1 MRSYYWH
8 WVMITRDDHLTVM
21 IKIIKSEFTA
31 LCYNYLL
38 ISPGYNFLKNMPNF
52 QRLNTYAGWVVFAI
66 ATLVYILTVEET
78 ASFWDCG
85 EFIASSFKLQ
95 VPHPPGAPFFLLMGR
110 IFSFLALGD
119 TTQVAYWINMISVL
133 SSGFTILFLF
143 WTISLLSRKLFKIK
157 ETEISQTQSL
167 TVIGG
172 SAIGALAYT
181 FSDSFWFSAGEAEVY
196 ALSSF
201 FTAFVFW
208 AILKWERISDESK
221 GNRWLIL
228 IAYMMGLSI
237 GVHLLNLVTIPALA
251 MIYYYKKYQ
260 TSTMGFIATMLV
272 SGLIIVTILSGI
284 IPGLPSLA
292 GSLEVF
298 FVNNLGLPFGSGII
312 VLVVVLLGGLVFG
325 ILKTQ
330 KENRRILNT
339 ALLSLVFV
347 LIGYSSYSLIVI
359 RSNYNPPIDQNN
371 PDDIMSIVSYLK
383 REQYGYRPLLH
394 GRYFTA
400 QLTDQK
406 KGEPV
411 YVKGKNKYV
420 VAQNRIENVYDP
432 TQTTILPRT
441 YSNDKNHV
449 ARYQEVLGLKDG
461 EIPSFTDNIAFLIKH
476 QLGHMYLRYFLWN
489 FAGRVSDVQDA
500 GWLAPWDSKKDLPV
514 RYANNKARNNYFLL
528 PLILGL
534 VGMFFQFRRDEKG
547 FWVVLSLF
555 FLTGVALI
563 LYLNSPPIEPRER
576 DYIYVGSFYAF
587 AIWIGFGTM
596 ALAEWLKKY
605 LKNGKAP
612 LVATAVSLLV
622 PVVMAAEGWDDHNRS
637 NRFFSVDSAINYLES
652 CAPNA
657 ILFTGG
663 DNDTF
668 PLWYAQEVEGVRTD
682 VRVIVLTYFATDWY
696 IEQMRRNT
704 YESQPL
710 PLSLTSKNYKQ
721 GGANDYLLVRED
733 PRLQGQAVDLD
744 QYLKLIKDESDLLR
758 LPTSFGDSVSVM
770 PAKQIVLNVDS
781 SDVLSK
787 GIIPTGMENLITQ
800 QMVIPI
806 KGGALYKNDLAL
818 MDIIATNKWERPVY
832 FNQTSLMNINL
843 DLKDFVVQ
851 EGATFR
857 LLPVDSKKQRSFGT
871 ELNTEV
877 NFNPAQKQVNS
888 EVMYDNIMN
897 KFRWRELDNP
907 KSYYNTE
914 DYKDKAISVHRSY
927 LNSLAEALI
936 AENKIEKAREVLLK
950 SLEVMPDEAVPYGIY
965 NAESVNLIFL
975 VGETEKALEVSRVLS
990 KRADEELSYLTK
1002 KGITNRDTYI
1012 NLRTLDL
1019 LRNSMKS
1026 MGQTEEAQEL
1036 EEIFLQHY
1044 SVFQN

>member
-1 MRSYYWH
+1 
-8 WVMITRDDHLTVM
+8 
-21 IKIIKSEFTA
+21 
-31 LCYNYLL
+31 
-38 ISPGYNFLKNMPNF
+38 MPNF
-52 QRLNTYAGWVVFAI
+52 QRLNTYAGWVIFAI

-85 EFIASSFKLQ
+85 EFIASSYKLQ

-110 IFSFLALGD
+110 IFSFLAFGD
-119 TTQVAYWINMISVL
+119 TTQVAFWINMISVL

-143 WTISLLSRKLFKIK
+143 WTISLLGRQLFKIN
-157 ETEISQTQSL
+157 ESEITQAQTI

-181 FSDSFWFSAGEAEVY
+181 FSDSFWFSSGEAEVY
-196 ALSSF
+196 AMSSF

-208 AILKWERISDESK
+208 AILKWERISDESRS
-221 GNRWLIL
+221 NRWLIL

-251 MIYYYKKYQ
+251 MIYYYKKYKP
-260 TSTMGFIATMLV
+260 SILGFVATMLI

-292 GSLEVF
+292 GSFEVF
-298 FVNNLGLPFGSGII
+298 FVNNLGLPFGSGIVVII
-312 VLVVVLLGGLVFG
+312 VLLLGGLVYS
-325 ILKTQ
+325 IIKTQ
-330 KENRRILNT
+330 KQNRQILNT
-339 ALLSLVFV
+339 ALLSLAFV
-347 LIGYSSYSLIVI
+347 LIGYSSYSIIVI
-359 RSNYNPPIDQNN
+359 RSNYNTPIDQNN

-406 KGEPV
+406 KGRPV
-411 YVKGKNKYV
+411 YIKGKDKYIIS
-420 VAQNRIENVYDP
+420 QHRIENIYDP
-432 TQTTILPRT
+432 TQTTILPRI
-441 YSNDKNHV
+441 YSNDQNHV
-449 ARYQEVLGLKDG
+449 ARYQEVLGLNDG

-476 QLGHMYLRYFLWN
+476 QLGHMYFRYFLWN
-489 FAGRVSDVQDA
+489 FAGRESDVQDS
-500 GWLAPWDSKKDLPV
+500 GWLAPWDTNKDLPE
-514 RYANNKARNNYFLL
+514 RYAKNKARNNYFML

-534 VGMFFQFRRDEKG
+534 VGMFFQFKHHEKG
-547 FWVVLSLF
+547 FWVVLLLF
-555 FLTGVALI
+555 FLTGIALI

-596 ALAEWLKKY
+596 VFADWLKRY
-605 LKNGKAP
+605 LKGIKAP
-612 LVATAVSLLV
+612 IVATTVTLLV
-622 PVVMAAEGWDDHNRS
+622 PVIMAAEGWDDHNRS

-657 ILFTGG
+657 IMFTGG

-696 IEQMRRNT
+696 IDQMRRST
-704 YESQPL
+704 YESEPL
-710 PLSLTSKNYKQ
+710 PLSLSPKNYKQ

-733 PRLQGQAVDLD
+733 PRLKGQAVDLD
-744 QYLKLIKDESDLLR
+744 QYLKLIREESDLLR

-770 PAKQIVLNVDS
+770 PAKRIVLNVDS
-781 SDVLSK
+781 AEVLKK
-787 GIIPTGMENLITQ
+787 GIIPSGKEGLITK

-818 MDIIATNKWERPVY
+818 LDIIASNKWERPIY

-843 DLKDFVVQ
+843 DLRDFVVQ

-857 LLPVDSKKQRSFGT
+857 LLPIDSKKQRKPDT
-871 ELNTEV
+871 AINTEV
-877 NFNPAQKQVNS
+877 DFNPVQNQVNS
-888 EVMYDNIMN
+888 EVMYDNMMN

-927 LNSLAEALI
+927 FNNLAESLI

-950 SLEVMPDEAVPYGIY
+950 SLEVMPDKAVPYGVY
-965 NAESVNLIFL
+965 NAESVSLLFE
-975 VGETEKALEVSRVLS
+975 VGETETALDISRVLS

-1019 LRNSMKS
+1019 LRNTMKS
-1026 MGQTEEAQEL
+1026 MGQTEEAQAL

>member
-1 MRSYYWH
+1 
-8 WVMITRDDHLTVM
+8 
-21 IKIIKSEFTA
+21 
-31 LCYNYLL
+31 
-38 ISPGYNFLKNMPNF
+38 MPNF
-52 QRLNTYAGWVVFAI
+52 QRLNTYAGWVVFAL

-85 EFIASSFKLQ
+85 EFIASSYKLQ

-110 IFSFLALGD
+110 VFSFLALGD

-143 WTISLLSRKLFKIK
+143 WTVSLLGRKLFKINESEITK
-157 ETEISQTQSL
+157 EQTI

-172 SAIGALAYT
+172 SAVGALAYT

-196 ALSSF
+196 AMSSF
-201 FTAFVFW
+201 FTAIVFW
-208 AILKWERISDESK
+208 AILKWERISDESR

-237 GVHLLNLVTIPALA
+237 GVHLLNLVTIPAMA
-251 MIYYYKKYQ
+251 MIYYYKKYK
-260 TSTMGFIATMLV
+260 TSTIGFVATMLI

-292 GSLEVF
+292 GSFEVF
-298 FVNNLGLPFGSGII
+298 FVNNLGLPFGSGILVI
-312 VLVVVLLGGLVFG
+312 VILLLGGLIYG
-325 ILKTQ
+325 IIKTQ
-330 KENRRILNT
+330 KQNREIFNT

-347 LIGYSSYSLIVI
+347 LIGYSSYAIIVI
-359 RSNYNPPIDQNN
+359 RSNYNTPIDQNN

-406 KGEPV
+406 KGRPV
-411 YVKGKNKYV
+411 YVKGKDKYII
-420 VAQNRIENVYDP
+420 AQHRIENIYDP
-432 TQTTILPRT
+432 TQTTILPRI

-449 ARYQEVLGLKDG
+449 ARYQEVLGLKEG
-461 EIPSFTDNIAFLIKH
+461 EIPSFSNNIAFLIKH
-476 QLGHMYLRYFLWN
+476 QLGHMYFRYFLWN
-489 FAGRVSDVQDA
+489 FAGRESDVQDA
-500 GWLAPWDSKKDLPV
+500 GWLTPWDTKKDLPE

-534 VGMFFQFRRDEKG
+534 AGMFFQFKRDEKG
-547 FWVVLSLF
+547 FWVVLLLF
-555 FLTGVALI
+555 FLTGIALI

-576 DYIYVGSFYAF
+576 DYIYVGSYYTF

-596 ALAEWLKKY
+596 ALAHWLKKY
-605 LKNGKAP
+605 LKNIKAP
-612 LVATAVSLLV
+612 IVATSVTLLV
-622 PVVMAAEGWDDHNRS
+622 PMLMAAEGWDDHNRS

-696 IEQMRRNT
+696 IDQMRRKA
-704 YESQPL
+704 YQSEPL
-710 PLSLTSKNYKQ
+710 PLSLSPKNYKQ

-733 PRLQGQAVDLD
+733 PRLKGQAVDLD
-744 QYLKLIKDESDLLR
+744 QYLKLIREESDLLR
-758 LPTSFGDSVSVM
+758 LSTSFGDSVSVM
-770 PAKQIVLNVDS
+770 PAKRIVLNVDS
-781 SDVLSK
+781 ADVIEK
-787 GIIPTGMENLITQ
+787 GIIPPGKERLITK
-800 QMVIPI
+800 QMIIPI

-818 MDIIATNKWERPVY
+818 LDIIATNKWERPIY

-843 DLKDFVVQ
+843 DLRDFVVQ

-857 LLPVDSKKQRSFGT
+857 LLPIDGTKQLAIDT
-871 ELNTEV
+871 ALNTEID
-877 NFNPAQKQVNS
+877 FNPIQNQVNT
-888 EVMYDNIMN
+888 EVMYENVMN

-927 LNSLAEALI
+927 LNSLAESLI
-936 AENKIEKAREVLLK
+936 AENKIEKAKKVLLK
-950 SLEVMPDEAVPYGIY
+950 SLEVMPDKAVPFGIY
-965 NAESVNLIFL
+965 NAESVSLLFA
-975 VGETEKALEVSRVLS
+975 VGENEKALEVAGILS
-990 KRADEELSYLTK
+990 KRADEELSYLTR

-1019 LRNSMKS
+1019 LRNTMKS
-1026 MGQTEEAQEL
+1026 MGQTEEAQAL

-1044 SVFQN
+1044 NVFQN

>member
-1 MRSYYWH
+1 
-8 WVMITRDDHLTVM
+8 
-21 IKIIKSEFTA
+21 
-31 LCYNYLL
+31 
-38 ISPGYNFLKNMPNF
+38 MPNF
-52 QRLNTYAGWVVFAI
+52 GRLNTYAGWVVFAI

-85 EFIASSFKLQ
+85 EFIASSYKLQ

-110 IFSFLALGD
+110 HFSFLAFGD
-119 TTQVAYWINMISVL
+119 TSQVAYWINMISVL

-143 WTISLLSRKLFKIK
+143 WTISLLGRKLFKIN
-157 ETEISQTQSL
+157 ESEISQTQTI

-172 SAIGALAYT
+172 SVIGALAYT

-196 ALSSF
+196 AMSSF

-208 AILKWERISDESK
+208 AILKWERINDESRS
-221 GNRWLIL
+221 NRWLIL

-251 MIYYYKKYQ
+251 MIYYYKKYK
-260 TSTMGFIATMLV
+260 TSTMGFVATMLV

-292 GSLEVF
+292 GSFEVF
-298 FVNNLGLPFGSGII
+298 FVNNLGLPFGAGIVFTV
-312 VLVVVLLGGLVFG
+312 VLLLGGLVYG
-325 ILKTQ
+325 IIKTQ
-330 KENRRILNT
+330 KQNRQILNT
-339 ALLSLVFV
+339 ALLSLAFV
-347 LIGYSSYSLIVI
+347 LVGYSSYSIIVI

-406 KGEPV
+406 KGQPV
-411 YVKGKNKYV
+411 YVKGKDKYEI
-420 VAQNRIENVYDP
+420 AQYRIENIYDP
-432 TQTTILPRT
+432 TQTTILPRI

-461 EIPSFTDNIAFLIKH
+461 EVPSFTDNIAFLLKH
-476 QLGHMYLRYFLWN
+476 QLGHMYFRYLLWN
-489 FAGRVSDVQDA
+489 FAGRESDVQDA
-500 GWLAPWDSKKDLPV
+500 DWLAPWDTNKDLPE
-514 RYANNKARNNYFLL
+514 RYANNKARNNYFML

-534 VGMFFQFRRDEKG
+534 IGMFFQFKRNEKG
-547 FWVVLSLF
+547 FWVVLLLF
-555 FLTGVALI
+555 FLSGIGLI

-596 ALAEWLKKY
+596 ALANWLKKY
-605 LKNGKAP
+605 LQNIRAP
-612 LVATAVSLLV
+612 MVATAITLIV
-622 PVVMAAEGWDDHNRS
+622 PLIMAAEGWDDHNRS
-637 NRFFSVDSAINYLES
+637 NRFFSVDSAVNYLES

-696 IEQMRRNT
+696 IDQMRRNT
-704 YESQPL
+704 YQSEPL
-710 PLSLTSKNYKQ
+710 PLSLSAKNYKQ

-733 PRLQGQAVDLD
+733 PRLKGQAVDLD
-744 QYLKLIKDESDLLR
+744 QYLKLIREESDLLR
-758 LPTSFGDSVSVM
+758 LPTSFGDSVSIM
-770 PAKQIVLNVDS
+770 PSKRIVLKVDS
-781 SDVLSK
+781 AEVLEK
-787 GIIPTGMENLITQ
+787 GIIPHGKEQLITK
-800 QMVIPI
+800 QMVIPL

-818 MDIIATNKWERPVY
+818 LDILATNKWERPIY

-843 DLKDFVVQ
+843 DLRDFVVQ

-857 LLPVDSKKQRSFGT
+857 LLPIDSKKQRT
-871 ELNTEV
+871 LETAINTEV
-877 NFNPAQKQVNS
+877 DFNPVQNLVNS
-888 EVMYDNIMN
+888 EVMYHNVMD

-927 LNSLAEALI
+927 LNNLAESLI

-950 SLEVMPDEAVPYGIY
+950 SLEVMPDNAVPYGIY
-965 NAESVNLIFL
+965 NAESVSLLFE
-975 VGETEKALEVSRVLS
+975 VGETEMALEVAGVLS
-990 KRADEELSYLTK
+990 NRADEELSYLTK

-1012 NLRTLDL
+1012 NLRILDL
-1019 LRNSMKS
+1019 LRNTMKS
-1026 MGQTEEAQEL
+1026 MGQTEEAQAL

>member
-1 MRSYYWH
+1 
-8 WVMITRDDHLTVM
+8 
-21 IKIIKSEFTA
+21 
-31 LCYNYLL
+31 
-38 ISPGYNFLKNMPNF
+38 MPNF
-52 QRLNTYAGWVVFAI
+52 QKFNTYIGWVVFAI

-110 IFSFLALGD
+110 IFSFLSFGD
-119 TTQVAYWINMISVL
+119 TSQVAYWINMISVL

-143 WTISLLSRKLFKIK
+143 WSISLLGRKLFKIDDH
-157 ETEISQTQSL
+157 EITQNQAITIL
-167 TVIGG
+167 GG

-196 ALSSF
+196 AMSSF

-221 GNRWLIL
+221 ASRWLIL

-260 TSTMGFIATMLV
+260 PSTMGFVTTMLV

-292 GSLEVF
+292 GAFEVF

-312 VLVVVLLGGLVFG
+312 AISAIVVGGVVYG

-330 KENRRILNT
+330 KQNRQILNT
-339 ALLSLVFV
+339 AFLSLAFV
-347 LIGYSSYSLIVI
+347 LIGYSSYAIIVI

-400 QLTDQK
+400 ELTDQK
-406 KGEPV
+406 KGKPV
-411 YVKGKNKYV
+411 YVRGKEKYEI
-420 VAQNRIENVYDP
+420 AQYKIENVYDP
-432 TQTTILPRT
+432 MQTTILPRI
-441 YSNDKNHV
+441 YSNDNNHV

-461 EIPSFTDNIAFLIKH
+461 EVPTFTDNVAFMLKH

-489 FAGRVSDVQDA
+489 FAGRESDVQDA
-500 GWLAPWDSKKDLPV
+500 RWLKPWDSKNDLPE
-514 RYANNKARNNYFLL
+514 RYAMNKARNNYFML

-534 VGMFFQFRRDEKG
+534 IGMIFQYKRDEKG
-547 FWVVLSLF
+547 FWVVTLLF
-555 FLTGVALI
+555 FLTGIALI

-596 ALAEWLKKY
+596 AIADWLKKY
-605 LKNGKAP
+605 LKDFKAP
-612 LVATAVSLLV
+612 VTATAVCLTV
-622 PVVMAAEGWDDHNRS
+622 PVLMAAEGWDDHNRS
-637 NRFFSVDSAINYLES
+637 NRYFSVDSAINYLES

-696 IEQMRRNT
+696 IDQMRRQT
-704 YESQPL
+704 YKSEPL
-710 PLSLTSKNYKQ
+710 PLSLTPKNYKQ
-721 GGANDYLLVRED
+721 GGSNDYVLVRED
-733 PRLQGQAVDLD
+733 PRLKGQAVDLD
-744 QYLKLIKDESDLLR
+744 QFLRLIREESDLLR

-770 PAKQIVLNVDS
+770 PAKRIVLNVDS
-781 SDVLSK
+781 SDVIAK
-787 GIIPTGMENLITQ
+787 GIIPEDKEDLITS
-800 QMVIPI
+800 QMVLPI

-818 MDIIATNKWERPVY
+818 LDILATNNWERPIY

-843 DLKDFVVQ
+843 NLRDYVVQ

-857 LLPVDSKKQRSFGT
+857 LLPIDSKKQRSASTSLNT
-871 ELNTEV
+871 ELNFSAT
-877 NFNPAQKQVNS
+877 QDQVNT
-888 EVMYDNIMN
+888 EVMYENMMN

-907 KSYYNTE
+907 NTYYTTE
-914 DYKDKAISVHRSY
+914 DYKDKAVSVHRSY
-927 LNSLAEALI
+927 LNNLAKALI
-936 AENKIEKAREVLLK
+936 NENKIEKAREVLLK
-950 SLEVMPDEAVPYGIY
+950 GLETMPDQAVPFGIY
-965 NAESVNLIFL
+965 NAESISLLFQ
-975 VGETEKALEVSRVLS
+975 VGENEKALEVSEILS
-990 KRADEELSYLTK
+990 RRADEELSYLTK
-1002 KGITNRDTYI
+1002 NGITNRDTYI
-1012 NLRTLDL
+1012 NLRTLDV
-1019 LRNSMKS
+1019 LRNTMKA
-1026 MGQTEEAQEL
+1026 MGQTEEAQAL
-1036 EEIFLQHY
+1036 EETFLQHY
-1044 SVFQN
+1044 STFQN

>member
-1 MRSYYWH
+1 
-8 WVMITRDDHLTVM
+8 
-21 IKIIKSEFTA
+21 
-31 LCYNYLL
+31 
-38 ISPGYNFLKNMPNF
+38 MPKF
-52 QRLNTYAGWVVFAI
+52 QRLNTYAGWVIFAI
-66 ATLVYILTVEET
+66 ATLVYMLTMEET

-85 EFIASSFKLQ
+85 EFIASSYKLQ
-95 VPHPPGAPFFLLMGR
+95 VPHPPGAPFFLLTGR
-110 IFSFLALGD
+110 IFSFLAFGD

-143 WTISLLSRKLFKIK
+143 WTISLFGRKLFKINDSK
-157 ETEISQTQSL
+157 ITQAQTM
-167 TVIGG
+167 TIIGG
-172 SAIGALAYT
+172 SAVGALAYT

-196 ALSSF
+196 AMSSF

-208 AILKWERISDESK
+208 AILKWERISDESR

-251 MIYYYKKYQ
+251 MIYYYKKYKP
-260 TSTMGFIATMLV
+260 STIGFVATMLV

-284 IPGLPSLA
+284 IPGLPGLA
-292 GSLEVF
+292 GSFEVY
-298 FVNNLGLPFGSGII
+298 FVNSLGLPFGSGIVFI
-312 VLVVVLLGGLVFG
+312 TVLLLGTLVYG
-325 ILKTQ
+325 IIKTQ
-330 KENRRILNT
+330 KQNREILNT
-339 ALLSLVFV
+339 ALLSLAFV
-347 LIGYSSYSLIVI
+347 LIGYSSYSIIVI
-359 RSNYNPPIDQNN
+359 RSNFNPPIDENN

-400 QLTDQK
+400 QLTDQI
-406 KGEPV
+406 KGKPV
-411 YVKGKNKYV
+411 YVKGKEKYII
-420 VAQNRIENVYDP
+420 AQHRIENIYDP
-432 TQTTILPRT
+432 TQTTIFPRV

-461 EIPSFTDNIAFLIKH
+461 EVPSFSDNITFLLKH
-476 QLGHMYLRYFLWN
+476 QIGHMYLRYFLWN
-489 FAGRVSDVQDA
+489 FAGRESDVQDS
-500 GWLAPWDSKKDLPV
+500 GWLAPWDANKDLPE
-514 RYANNKARNNYFLL
+514 RYANNKARNNYFML

-534 VGMFFQFRRDEKG
+534 VGMFFQFKRNEKG
-547 FWVVLSLF
+547 FWVVLMLF
-555 FLTGVALI
+555 FLSGIALI

-587 AIWIGFGTM
+587 SIWIGFGTM
-596 ALAEWLKKY
+596 VFADWLKKY
-605 LKNGKAP
+605 LKGNKAP
-612 LVATAVSLLV
+612 IVATTLTLMV
-622 PVVMAAEGWDDHNRS
+622 PLVMASEGWDDHDRS

-704 YESQPL
+704 YESEAL
-710 PLSLTSKNYKQ
+710 PLSLTAKNYKQ

-733 PRLQGQAVDLD
+733 PRLKGQAVDLD
-744 QYLKLIKDESDLLR
+744 QYLKLIKGESDLLR
-758 LPTSFGDSVSVM
+758 LPTSFGDSVSIM
-770 PAKQIVLNVDS
+770 PSKRIVLNVDS
-781 SDVLSK
+781 AEVIEK
-787 GIIPTGMENLITQ
+787 GIIPEGKEELITR

-818 MDIIATNKWERPVY
+818 LDIIATNKWERPIY

-843 DLKDFVVQ
+843 DLRDFVVQ

-857 LLPVDSKKQRSFGT
+857 LLPIDRKNQRT
-871 ELNTEV
+871 LNTTINTEV
-877 NFNPAQKQVNS
+877 DYSPVKNLVNS
-888 EVMYDNIMN
+888 EVMYDNLMN

-927 LNSLAEALI
+927 FNSLAKSLI
-936 AENKIEKAREVLLK
+936 EEGKIEKAREVLLK
-950 SLEVMPDEAVPYGIY
+950 SIKVMPDNAVPYGIY
-965 NAESVNLIFL
+965 NAESVSLLFE
-975 VGETEKALEVSRVLS
+975 VGETEMALEVSGVLS
-990 KRADEELSYLTK
+990 KRADEELGYLTR
-1002 KGITNRDTYI
+1002 KGITNRDTYV

-1019 LRNSMKS
+1019 LRNTMKS
-1026 MGQTEEAQEL
+1026 MGQTEEAQAL

>member
-1 MRSYYWH
+1 
-8 WVMITRDDHLTVM
+8 
-21 IKIIKSEFTA
+21 
-31 LCYNYLL
+31 
-38 ISPGYNFLKNMPNF
+38 MPNF
-52 QRLNTYAGWVVFAI
+52 GRLNTYAGWVVFAI

-85 EFIASSFKLQ
+85 EFIASSYKLQ

-110 IFSFLALGD
+110 LFSFLAFGD

-143 WTISLLSRKLFKIK
+143 WTISLLGRKLFKIN
-157 ETEISQTQSL
+157 ESEITQTQSI

-196 ALSSF
+196 AVSSF

-260 TSTMGFIATMLV
+260 PSAMGFVATMLI

-284 IPGLPSLA
+284 IPGLPGLA
-292 GSLEVF
+292 GSFEVF
-298 FVNNLGLPFGSGII
+298 FVNNLGLPFGSGILVMA
-312 VLVVVLLGGLVFG
+312 VLLLGGLVYG
-325 ILKTQ
+325 IIKTQ
-330 KENRRILNT
+330 KQNRQILNT
-339 ALLSLVFV
+339 ALLSLAFI
-347 LIGYSSYSLIVI
+347 LIGYSSYSIIVI
-359 RSNYNPPIDQNN
+359 RSNYNPPIDENN

-406 KGEPV
+406 KGRPV
-411 YVKGKNKYV
+411 YVKGKEKYEIS
-420 VAQNRIENVYDP
+420 QYRIENIYDP
-432 TQTTILPRT
+432 TQTTILPRI

-461 EIPSFTDNIAFLIKH
+461 EVPSFTDNIAFLIKH
-476 QLGHMYLRYFLWN
+476 QLGHMYFRYFLWN
-489 FAGRVSDVQDA
+489 FAGRESDVQDA
-500 GWLAPWDSKKDLPV
+500 GWLAPWDTNKDLPE
-514 RYANNKARNNYFLL
+514 RYANNKARNNYLML

-534 VGMFFQFRRDEKG
+534 VGMFFQFKRHEKG
-547 FWVVLSLF
+547 FWVVLLLF
-555 FLTGVALI
+555 FLSGIGLI

-596 ALAEWLKKY
+596 ALANWLRKY
-605 LKNGKAP
+605 LPNIKAP
-612 LVATAVSLLV
+612 IIAAAVTLLV
-622 PVVMAAEGWDDHNRS
+622 PLVMAAEGWDDHNRS

-696 IEQMRRNT
+696 IDQMRRST
-704 YESQPL
+704 YESEPL
-710 PLSLTSKNYKQ
+710 PFSLSPKNYKQ

-733 PRLQGQAVDLD
+733 PRLKGQAVDLD
-744 QYLKLIKDESDLLR
+744 QYLKLIREESDLLR
-758 LPTSFGDSVSVM
+758 LPTSFGDSVSIM
-770 PAKQIVLNVDS
+770 PSKRIVLNVDS
-781 SDVLSK
+781 AEVLEK
-787 GIIPTGMENLITQ
+787 GIIPSGKEHLITR

-818 MDIIATNKWERPVY
+818 LDIIATNKWERPIY

-857 LLPVDSKKQRSFGT
+857 LLPIDSKKQRALDTAINT
-871 ELNTEV
+871 EIDFNPVQNQVNTEV
-877 NFNPAQKQVNS
+877 
-888 EVMYDNIMN
+888 MYHNVMN

-907 KSYYNTE
+907 KTYYNTE

-927 LNSLAEALI
+927 LNNLAEALI

-950 SLEVMPDEAVPYGIY
+950 SLDVMPDKAVPYGVY
-965 NAESVNLIFL
+965 NAESVSLLFE
-975 VGETEKALEVSRVLS
+975 VGETEMALEIAHVLS

-1012 NLRTLDL
+1012 NLRILDL
-1019 LRNSMKS
+1019 LRNTMKS
-1026 MGQTEEAQEL
+1026 MGQTEEAQAL